1 MIAPNLI
8 AVVGTAVAAQLI
20 VHAGGIHNLSR
31 MPSCNIQ
38 VVVSK
43 VDAYFQQVLGNR
55 RKTSTRTLATALAGT
70 TSAKG
75 FSSHSSALTQA
86 SFLNATL

>member
-38 VVVSK
+38 VVDSK
-43 VDAYFQQVLGNR
+43 VDLYFQ
-55 RKTSTRTLATALAGT
+55 
-70 TSAKG
+70 
-75 FSSHSSALTQA
+75 
-86 SFLNATL
+86 